1 LRLDKTD
8 PKRDFVYAFQLKGG
22 IYVPVRK
29 GDEEGQLESMVE
41 GGDLPWYIDRKI
53 AFGSLTADADLAV
66 DYKEFEE
73 IYQHL
78 RYTFANWFS
87 VAPGQL
93 KEQIDKIIY
102 FNGQENINIPLFEKR
117 QRLVII
123 LENTIMSWLDASTPL
138 PERKPSL
145 KRIDCRITAEAQCKD
160 RCVWKGNQDKCLLH
174 IPENFDVGAN
184 KVSAAKLLIRKLIE
198 ELIRFPVKRM
208 ELLTQNVG
216 QYVKI
221 MAAFRS
227 GSQYIVSEDLPAWSE
242 MLRMEWAKK
251 EDYKHL
257 EEYTSIRPQGT
268 KVLPAVPEA
277 PAKAPDALDAK
288 APDAEVLEVLE
299 APEVPEAPEALEA
312 LPEVLEA
319 PLENNIPKLVAQ
331 ELIASSEDPYLNA
344 KFGPKFIFNFYQNNS
359 MVPIL
364 YEFGISLDAIKEM
377 GQGFDDPI
385 TDMNIATEI
394 SKTLNLSLYI
404 LSYEPG
410 NPIPP
415 TPLIVKLASIENK
428 RKKAEFIIIVSL
440 PDGRLGNLFL
450 KNSDRK
456 TVPYEFLPL
465 NIKAEINRVETTN
478 PIE

>member
-1 LRLDKTD
+1 
-8 PKRDFVYAFQLKGG
+8 
-22 IYVPVRK
+22 
-29 GDEEGQLESMVE
+29 MVE
-41 GGDLPWYIDRKI
+41 GGEIPWYIDRKI
-53 AFGSLTADADLAV
+53 VFGHLTADADLAV

-87 VAPGQL
+87 VTPGQL
-93 KEQIDKIIY
+93 KEQINKIIY

-117 QRLVII
+117 QRLLII
-123 LENTIMSWLDASTPL
+123 LENTIMSWLDSSTPL

-160 RCVWKGNQDKCLLH
+160 RCVWKGDQDKCLLH

-184 KVSAAKLLIRKLIE
+184 NVSAAKLLIRKLIE

-208 ELLTQNVG
+208 ELLTHNVG

-242 MLRMEWAKK
+242 MLRMEWTKK

-257 EEYTSIRPQGT
+257 EEYTSITPLGT
-268 KVLPAVPEA
+268 MVPAIPAIPAVPAVAAEI
-277 PAKAPDALDAK
+277 P
-288 APDAEVLEVLE
+288 EVLEPPTAVAE
-299 APEVPEAPEALEA
+299 IPEIPEVPEAPEA
-312 LPEVLEA
+312 PEVPTVPEVPEIPAVSTVPEA
-319 PLENNIPKLVAQ
+319 PPEAPPVPDENNIPKLVPQ
-331 ELIASSEDPYLNA
+331 EFIASSEDPYLSA
-344 KFGPKFIFNFYQNNS
+344 KFGSKFIFNFYQNNS

-364 YEFGISLDAIKEM
+364 YDFGVSLDAIKEM

-385 TDMNIATEI
+385 TDIDIAKEI

-428 RKKAEFIIIVSL
+428 RKKAEFIIIVQL

-456 TVPYEFLPL
+456 TVPYEFMPL
-465 NIKAEINRVETTN
+465 NIKAEIHRVETTN
-478 PIE
+478 PVE